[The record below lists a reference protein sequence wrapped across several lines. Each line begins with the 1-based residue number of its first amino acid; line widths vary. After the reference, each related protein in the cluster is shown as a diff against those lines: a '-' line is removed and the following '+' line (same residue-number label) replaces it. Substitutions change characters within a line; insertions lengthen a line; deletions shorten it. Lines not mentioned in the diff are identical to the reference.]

1 MGKVGPEIFGNLF
14 EDETFHGI
22 FLQKNWK
29 KKRGMVMIQ
38 KDGISEDVVRPFR
51 ECIRVVVECASEV
64 PVDGD
69 SAQ

>member
-1 MGKVGPEIFGNLF
+1 
-14 EDETFHGI
+14 
-22 FLQKNWK
+22 
-29 KKRGMVMIQ
+29 MIQ